1 MENLNSVC
9 FVGKIQ
15 EINEIQGAD
24 KIEQAI
30 ISGWGCVIQKGEFT
44 EGNLVV
50 LAVTDAVIP
59 FELAEKLNITKYLKY
74 RKKTNQYTVKTTK
87 LRSVYST
94 ATIVG
99 TAYDFVKIPSEGK
112 DMMAYYNISKYEEP
126 AVILNIPGGK
136 KIRYQK
142 NPNFHV
148 YYKFPNSKNVPEMFT
163 EGEDVVITRKIHGCN
178 ARYGIVK
185 KSKLTF
191 LDGIKKKLS
200 KFFPKWQYIDYEYV
214 YGSHE
219 VEKGSDSQ
227 GFYSTDVWA
236 EVAKKYQIKEKLWSY
251 FKDGGVDNIILYGEI
266 YGPGIQKYYDYGA
279 KEHEIQFFDIKEG
292 EEYISDYSF
301 KRTITQIGL
310 PFIKSLEAKY
320 NKEYI
325 TSLYINTFVDEKKKV
340 PEEGVVIKCPSGDRK
355 KIAKFIN
362 PAYLEFQSK
371 KEDSTDF
378 H

>member
-1 MENLNSVC
+1 MENNASVC

-15 EINEIQGAD
+15 EINEIQSAD
-24 KIEQAI
+24 KIVQGV
-30 ISGWGCVIQKGEFT
+30 ISGWECVIQKDKHKVGD
-44 EGNLVV
+44 LVV
-50 LAVTDAVIP
+50 IAVTDAIIP
-59 FELAEKLNITKYLKY
+59 FEMAERLGVVQYLKN
-74 RKKTNQYTVKTTK
+74 RKRTNQYTVKTTK
-87 LRSVYST
+87 LKGVYST
-94 ATIVG
+94 AMILDVHAFLPEG
-99 TAYDFVKIPSEGK
+99 T
-112 DMMAYYNISKYEEP
+112 DMMRDLGIFKYEEP
-126 AVILNIPGGK
+126 AIILNIPGGK

-185 KSKLTF
+185 KNKLTF
-191 LDGIKKKLS
+191 IDGVKKKLS
-200 KFFPKWQYIDYEYV
+200 RFFLKWQYVDYEYI

-236 EVAKKYQIKEKLWSY
+236 EVAKKYQIKEKLWDY

-266 YGPGIQKYYDYGA
+266 YGPGIQKYYDYGT

-340 PEEGVVIKCPSGDRK
+340 PEEGVVVKCPSGDRK

-371 KEDSTDF
+371 KDDSTDF